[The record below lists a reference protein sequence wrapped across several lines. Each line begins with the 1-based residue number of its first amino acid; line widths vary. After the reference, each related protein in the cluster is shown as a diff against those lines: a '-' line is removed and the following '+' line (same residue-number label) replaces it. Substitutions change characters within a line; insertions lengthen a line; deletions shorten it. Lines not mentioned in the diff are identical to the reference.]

1 MFDYF
6 LLYSVINVEKLNVF
20 LDKLIVFVVIL
31 NDYLVKLLDLSVIK
45 FYIFCIN
52 LLVNDKILLIMV

>member
-1 MFDYF
+1 MFDYI